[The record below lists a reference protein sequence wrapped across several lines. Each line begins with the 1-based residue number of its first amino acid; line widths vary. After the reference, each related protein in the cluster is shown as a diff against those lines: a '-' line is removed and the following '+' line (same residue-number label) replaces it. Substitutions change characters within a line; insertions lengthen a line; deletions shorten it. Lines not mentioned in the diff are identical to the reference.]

1 MAAKISTSV
10 RYLFASTMVTA
21 LVVAALESASAS
33 HERLGVN
40 SCGWEG
46 NPCELAPLVVKA
58 QRAETKV
65 ADETLI
71 ARR

>member
-1 MAAKISTSV
+1 MTAKISTTV

-21 LVVAALESASAS
+21 LVVAGLESAAAS
-33 HERLGVN
+33 SEKLGVN

-58 QRAETKV
+58 NRAGTKP